1 MKKLF
6 AILGVITCMIGL
18 CACGQ
23 EEAGTGD
30 VNTESMVQF
39 GETTVQQMDEIVKQG
54 GIEQYASQPEIYA
67 GLLGWQDALDDIGT
81 FEGTNGGTAVVT
93 DEEMIVTVN
102 VLGSSHNATVE
113 IIFDASTGGYA
124 GITTNVAYSL
134 GEIMVK
140 AAMNTVIGMGTVF
153 AVLILISL
161 IISCFTLISKL
172 ETNKQKPATS
182 ASAGSVQSDPV
193 VTQIAQKEELSDDT
207 ELVAVIAA
215 AIAAY
220 EGSGSTDGFV
230 VRSIRKSNKSKWQ
243 NA

>member
-30 VNTESMVQF
+30 ANTESMVQF

-54 GIEQYASQPEIYA
+54 AIEQYASQPEIYA

-113 IIFDASTGGYA
+113 IIFDATTGG
-124 GITTNVAYSL
+124 
-134 GEIMVK
+134 
-140 AAMNTVIGMGTVF
+140 
-153 AVLILISL
+153 
-161 IISCFTLISKL
+161 
-172 ETNKQKPATS
+172 
-182 ASAGSVQSDPV
+182 
-193 VTQIAQKEELSDDT
+193 
-207 ELVAVIAA
+207 
-215 AIAAY
+215 
-220 EGSGSTDGFV
+220 
-230 VRSIRKSNKSKWQ
+230 
-243 NA
+243 